1 MATPETSSPTSEPQT
16 SSPTSPNVQLVSK
29 SLSDRLLGKYLDA
42 SELDFDYE
50 QSGLWSPPI
59 PRRVFL
65 DSPGN
70 ICSGGDMLAKL
81 KNLKKVHWFPRLI
94 FCFTTAFWCC

>member
-1 MATPETSSPTSEPQT
+1 MATPETSSPTSEPET
-16 SSPTSPNVQLVSK
+16 SSPAGPNVQIVSK

-50 QSGLWSPPI
+50 QSGLWSPLI

-70 ICSGGDMLAKL
+70 ICSGGDI
-81 KNLKKVHWFPRLI
+81 HWKAQEFEEGPLVSKAHLLFHCRTFP
-94 FCFTTAFWCC
+94 